1 MALNPDLVGFVQAS
15 LRRGIARSDIETALV
30 GAGWPPEQVER
41 ALAGFADVAG
51 FPIPV
56 PRPAASVKPREA
68 FLYAVM
74 FLAMFVSAFNLG
86 ALVFGGVDLAFPH
99 PQDPPE
105 ETIRDNIRWAVSL
118 LVVACP
124 VFLYVARV
132 VRRAVAADPSARA
145 SRLRQQLTYVTLF
158 IASLVLIGTVSAV
171 VYNFLDGAVT
181 VRFVLKVLTVGAI
194 AGVAFTHHL
203 RELRDAETDPAT

>member
-1 MALNPDLVGFVQAS
+1 MALNPDLIGFVRES
-15 LRRGIARSDIETALV
+15 LARGVSRPDIEAALIR
-30 GAGWPPEQVER
+30 AGWPAHQVGQ
-41 ALAGFADVAG
+41 ALARFADAAG

-56 PRPAASVKPREA
+56 PRPAVSVKPREA

-74 FLAMFVSAFNLG
+74 FLALFVSAFNLG
-86 ALVFGGVDLAFPH
+86 ALVFGVVDLAFPH
-99 PQDPPE
+99 ASDPPE
-105 ETIRDNIRWAVSL
+105 EFTRDAIRWAVSV

-132 VRRAVAADPSARA
+132 IGRTVQSDPTARA

-158 IASLVLIGTVSAV
+158 IASCVLIGSVAAV

-194 AGVAFTHHL
+194 AGGAFAYYL
-203 RELRDAETDPAT
+203 RDLRDAEADPET

>member
-1 MALNPDLVGFVQAS
+1 MALNPDLIGFVKES
-15 LRRGIARSDIETALV
+15 LERGVSRPDIEAALIR
-30 GAGWPPEQVER
+30 AGWPAHQVGQ
-41 ALAGFADVAG
+41 ALARFSDAPGL
-51 FPIPV
+51 PIPV
-56 PRPAASVKPREA
+56 PRPAIHVKPREA

-74 FLAMFVSAFNLG
+74 FLALFVSAFNLG

-105 ETIRDNIRWAVSL
+105 EVTRDGIRWAVSL

-124 VFLYVARV
+124 VFLYVAAV
-132 VRRAVAADPSARA
+132 IRRAVASDPSARA

-158 IASLVLIGTVSAV
+158 IASFVLLGSVAAV

-181 VRFVLKVLTVGAI
+181 VRFALKVLTVGAI
-194 AGVAFTHHL
+194 AGSAFGYY
-203 RELRDAETDPAT
+203 LRDLRAAETDPET

>member
-1 MALNPDLVGFVQAS
+1 MALSPDLVGFVRES
-15 LRRGIARSDIETALV
+15 LERGVSRPDIEAALIR
-30 GAGWPPEQVER
+30 AGWPPDQVAQ
-41 ALAGFADVAG
+41 ALARFVDAAG

-56 PRPAASVKPREA
+56 PRPSISVKPREA

-74 FLAMFVSAFNLG
+74 FAALFASAFNLG
-86 ALVFGGVDLAFPH
+86 ALLFGLVDLAFPH
-99 PQDPPE
+99 PEDPPRE
-105 ETIRDNIRWAVSL
+105 FTRDGIRWAVSL

-124 VFLYVARV
+124 VFLYVAAV
-132 VRRAVAADPSARA
+132 IRRTVSSNPSARA

-158 IASLVLIGTVSAV
+158 IASCVLIGSVAAV

-194 AGVAFTHHL
+194 AGSAFGYF
-203 RELRDAETDPAT
+203 LRDLRAAETDPET